1 MKKRCVLFILCMM
14 FLVGCSEQN
23 EEIRNSDAGLFE
35 KSICWH
41 TRWIYANRY
50 NRNTEKAKEKRK
62 IKWEKSKLQNV
73 VELRD

>member
-35 KSICWH
+35 KSTCRH
-41 TRWIYANRY
+41 TGLRERVKYRTIQN
-50 NRNTEKAKEKRK
+50 NRNT
-62 IKWEKSKLQNV
+62 LY
-73 VELRD
+73 